1 MACLGIHFHGKK
13 LRRRPEIDLKYK
25 LAGLFDLNRMFPG
38 QSSMWGMTAAQRML
52 LLEPKDE
59 TPAVKRL
66 SMEEMEEMRKKA
78 LEERAAREGG
88 EAEEKGV

>member
-1 MACLGIHFHGKK
+1 
-13 LRRRPEIDLKYK
+13 
-25 LAGLFDLNRMFPG
+25 
-38 QSSMWGMTAAQRML
+38 MWGMTAAQRML